1 MNTVTINNLA
11 ELSQWVSTFLEDLSP
26 RDTATI
32 VTLSGDL
39 GAGKTALVKKA
50 AEFFGI
56 NETITSPTFVIQK
69 EYEIKAPHSL
79 FKKMVHIDAYRLEG
93 ASELEYLDW
102 ETMIKN
108 PQTIIFL
115 EWPEMVSGINLPS
128 AINLQ
133 LSIQPDET
141 RTIEVNL

>member
-1 MNTVTINNLA
+1 MNKATIHNLA
-11 ELSQWVSTFLEDLSP
+11 ELSQWVSTFLKDLSP

-69 EYEIKAPHSL
+69 EYEIQTPHSS
-79 FKKMVHIDAYRLEG
+79 FKKMVHIDAYRLESP
-93 ASELEYLDW
+93 SELEYLGW
-102 ETMIKN
+102 EVMIKDIE
-108 PQTIIFL
+108 TIIFL

-128 AINLQ
+128 AINLKLLVQ
-133 LSIQPDET
+133 SDDARI
-141 RTIEVNL
+141 IEVN